1 MNAPTA
7 TPANAKGTY
16 VSLDGRTSVD
26 VRHTSHPNDART
38 YTTDQ
43 LRGHFLLEALFRP
56 DRVML
61 TYSHVDRMVVG
72 GAMPVATPLPLEALK
87 PIGADKFLRRR
98 ELGVINLG
106 GAGRVRVDGQAF
118 DIDHLDALYVAR
130 GALDVSFESVAAS
143 APAKFY
149 LLSAP
154 AHATHATR
162 KIARAEAKKIP
173 LGTRETANVRTI
185 HQVIHPEIVTS
196 CQLVMGYTVLEPG
209 SIWNT
214 MPTHL
219 HDRRCEVY
227 CYFNLGPDA
236 RVFHMMGEPA
246 ETRHIV
252 VANEQAVM
260 SPSWSIHSGA
270 GTTNYSFVWAMA
282 GDNQDFDDMD
292 MLPMSALR

>member
-1 MNAPTA
+1 MNAPTTTAVDA
-7 TPANAKGTY
+7 TGAFL
-16 VSLDGRTSVD
+16 SLDGRTSMD
-26 VRHTSHPNDART
+26 VRHASHPEAAKAF
-38 YTTDQ
+38 TTEDM
-43 LRGHFLLEALFRP
+43 RRHFLLDGLFRP
-56 DRVML
+56 DRVAL

-72 GAMPVATPLPLEALK
+72 GAMPVASALPLEALK
-87 PIGADKFLRRR
+87 PIGAATFLQRR

-106 GAGRVRVDGQAF
+106 GAGRVVVDGHGF
-118 DIDHLDALYVAR
+118 DLAPLDALYVAR
-130 GALDVSFESVAAS
+130 GADAVQFESVNAA

-154 AHATHATR
+154 AHATHTTM
-162 KIARAEAKKIP
+162 KIARADAKKIP

-219 HDRRCEVY
+219 HDRRCEIY

-236 RVFHMMGEPA
+236 RVFHLMGEPA

-252 VANEQAVM
+252 VANEQAVI

-270 GTTNYSFVWAMA
+270 GTTSYSFVWAMG

-292 MLPMSALR
+292 MLPMSRLR